1 VILSLI
7 FVSRISELLL
17 NSLEGQNGQFSRTSS
32 GKTPGSIP
40 RSSRILLEKIHWIRR
55 GDVVELGLLLDCG
68 PAVHLAVNLA
78 DSMSDQ
84 TGCILA
90 ALDY

>member
-1 VILSLI
+1 M
-7 FVSRISELLL
+7 
-17 NSLEGQNGQFSRTSS
+17 
-32 GKTPGSIP
+32 
-40 RSSRILLEKIHWIRR
+40 
-55 GDVVELGLLLDCG
+55 VELGLLLDCG